1 MKVIV
6 AREHGFCNGVKRA
19 LAQLDKAIAE
29 HPDRP
34 VFSIGDIIH
43 NAQVIGRYED
53 RGVKTVPS
61 VWDIGGGVGVVR
73 AHGLPSSV
81 IEAARARGFD
91 IIDATC
97 PNVRLISRIIKREI
111 KAQAKIY
118 LLGEPG
124 HPEVVAATADFAPHV
139 IVLDHARFDP
149 QSFDWPKGDIVLLSQ
164 TTMAEEA
171 LLSVSAE
178 FIRHCP
184 RVTVYNTICQ
194 STRVR
199 QSSALETAK
208 KVQLMVVIG
217 GRNSSNTK
225 RLAELCG
232 SVVRTIQVEKAAEL
246 AIADF
251 AGIEVA
257 GVTAGASTPDESVR
271 EVVSFLESL

>member
-19 LAQLDKAIAE
+19 LAQLDKAIAD

-61 VWDIGGGVGVVR
+61 VWDIDGGVGVVR

-81 IEAARARGFD
+81 IEAARAKGFE

-111 KAQAKIY
+111 RARAKIY

-139 IVLDHARFDP
+139 TVLDHARFEP
-149 QSFDWPKGDIVLLSQ
+149 RSFEWPRGDIVLLSQ

-171 LLSVSAE
+171 FLSVSAE
-178 FIRHCP
+178 FIKHCP
-184 RVTVYNTICQ
+184 RVTVYNTICH

-208 KVQLMVVIG
+208 RVHVMVVIG

-246 AIADF
+246 TAADF
-251 AGIEVA
+251 AGVDVV
-257 GVTAGASTPDESVR
+257 GVTAGASTPAESVR
-271 EVVSFLESL
+271 DVVSFLESL